1 MPQDIAE
8 DVDWSGLRASA
19 VMMGIKP
26 AARAACSHL
35 PPDEQTRFIE
45 RVAKRASR
53 EGWEAHRVST
63 MSTLTTAPQ
72 RQGGTQPAPL
82 STAVHDATQIQAEA
96 NADNSRRSRAAA
108 LRYSARNL
116 EHLAE
121 MNPEEGVLLAPQAAS
136 ITKVAA
142 TAGGWADQSNQTVR
156 INVLAASGGA
166 VQIVTD
172 KDSSIT
178 A

>member
-1 MPQDIAE
+1 M
-8 DVDWSGLRASA
+8 
-19 VMMGIKP
+19 
-26 AARAACSHL
+26 
-35 PPDEQTRFIE
+35 
-45 RVAKRASR
+45 
-53 EGWEAHRVST
+53 
-63 MSTLTTAPQ
+63 
-72 RQGGTQPAPL
+72 
-82 STAVHDATQIQAEA
+82 AEA

-121 MNPEEGVLLAPQAAS
+121 MEPEEGVLLAPQAAS
-136 ITKVAA
+136 LVKVAA
-142 TAGGWADQSNQTVR
+142 TADNWANQSNQTVR